1 MEDGHKL
8 TWGNV
13 RNLKI

>member
-8 TWGNV
+8 TWA
-13 RNLKI
+13 KCA